1 MYLVIIVG
9 AIISL
14 FCVCLY
20 ILRLYYLRQVEMEK
34 RSLIKRLKRCYDVLN
49 TEKIEKLPEPIKK
62 WLVISGMI
70 DKHMI
75 SNVKIRQKS
84 VMRLSQNSDKWF
96 KAESTQWFDAIS
108 PAFIWVVKVKY
119 GFLRICGRD
128 LFIEGK
134 GSMKI
139 KLFSIFG
146 LVNSNGKNIDEG
158 SAQRYLAEMI
168 WFPTSFVNDY
178 ISWEGIDSTSAR
190 ATLTY
195 KETVV
200 DGVFKFDKD
209 GYFESFST
217 MRYMDSKPGAVKHKW
232 SVSAIKN
239 EKMKGII
246 IPTELEAT
254 WHLPEGEWT
263 WLKMKVKE
271 IKYNIY

>member
-34 RSLIKRLKRCYDVLN
+34 RSLIKRLKRSYDVLN

-119 GFLRICGRD
+119 GFLRI
-128 LFIEGK
+128 
-134 GSMKI
+134 
-139 KLFSIFG
+139 
-146 LVNSNGKNIDEG
+146 
-158 SAQRYLAEMI
+158 
-168 WFPTSFVNDY
+168 
-178 ISWEGIDSTSAR
+178 
-190 ATLTY
+190 
-195 KETVV
+195 
-200 DGVFKFDKD
+200 
-209 GYFESFST
+209 
-217 MRYMDSKPGAVKHKW
+217 
-232 SVSAIKN
+232 
-239 EKMKGII
+239 
-246 IPTELEAT
+246 
-254 WHLPEGEWT
+254 
-263 WLKMKVKE
+263 
-271 IKYNIY
+271 